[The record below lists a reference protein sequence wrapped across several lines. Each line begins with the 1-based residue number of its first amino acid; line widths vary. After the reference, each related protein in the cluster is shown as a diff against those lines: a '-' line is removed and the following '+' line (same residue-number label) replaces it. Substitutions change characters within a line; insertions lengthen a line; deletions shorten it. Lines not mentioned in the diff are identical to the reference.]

1 MSRAGADDLLA
12 GHELPTRYDR
22 APEYEVVA
30 IERDIA
36 VPMRDGVSV
45 VVDVY
50 RPEVSGK
57 FPVLLAFAAHSKEIQ
72 GTEYPRS
79 FPPQPAWSSLWVG
92 HMEAGDTRFFVSRG
106 YIHVIGSPRGMGKSG
121 DGGSRLWDS
130 YDLIQW
136 IARQPWCDGN
146 IGMVGIGAYAA
157 EQFHAARQHPPN
169 LKAIFPYDPRGAY
182 GLFGGFREEYP
193 GGVIHAFRYLQDHFS
208 GAHGTK
214 GAPAELPPERDRLW
228 REAMNNPDY
237 RMYPHLFHLLGFK
250 GQHMPRV
257 FDTLIDPYDHEQ
269 FATDAEQEVIGI
281 DIPVYTGAGWYGY
294 TYKIHLS
301 GAQNY
306 FRLLNSSKKLVL
318 TGPSHPDR
326 PLRALRNEMLRW
338 YDHWLKGKDSGLAS
352 EPPVTYWVMGANEW
366 RTADDWPIPETQ
378 WTKLFLNS
386 WERLAAQPFLARS
399 VDDDLPPDAFVQM
412 PPTQTNTIA
421 RLRYLSEPLARDLL
435 VAGPIVFN
443 FWASIDQD
451 DTNWIIILKDV
462 GPDVSVRTARE
473 GERAVPDDLPERE
486 LTRGWLKASL
496 RALDP
501 DRSLPWKPWHR
512 LTREARCPVTPGE
525 IVEYS
530 VEILATANLFKAGH
544 RICVEITSL
553 DLPTGVSGATNVEYI
568 PYHIAS
574 SRTTLHKIYHDARHP
589 SHLLLPVIP
598 SVPRAASCNRNDESG
613 ATRRGATSASEA
625 AS

>member
-1 MSRAGADDLLA
+1 VTAAADLLA

-22 APEYEVVA
+22 VPEYAAVA
-30 IERDIA
+30 IEHD
-36 VPMRDGVSV
+36 VTVQMRDGVSV
-45 VVDVY
+45 VVDIY
-50 RPEVSGK
+50 RPEAPGR

-79 FPPQPAWSSLWVG
+79 LPPQPAWSSLWVG

-121 DGGSRLWDS
+121 DGGSRRWDS
-130 YDLIQW
+130 YDLIAW
-136 IARQPWCDGN
+136 IAGQPWCDGN

-157 EQFHAARQHPPN
+157 EQFHAAKQHPPG

-182 GLFGGFREEYP
+182 GPFGGFREEYP
-193 GGVIHAFRYLQDHFS
+193 GGVMHAFRYLQDHFS

-214 GAPAELPPERDRLW
+214 GAPGELPADRDRLW
-228 REAMNNPDY
+228 REAMDNPDY

-257 FDTLIDPYDHEQ
+257 FDTLIDPYDHAQ
-269 FATDAEQEVIGI
+269 FAPDAEREVTEI
-281 DIPVYTGAGWYGY
+281 DIPVYVGAGWYGY

-306 FRLLNSSKKLVL
+306 FRLLGSPKRLL
-318 TGPSHPDR
+318 FTGPAHLDR
-326 PLRALRNEMLRW
+326 PLRALRSEMLRW
-338 YDHWLKGKDSGLAS
+338 YDHWLKGIDSGMAN
-352 EPPVTYWVMGANEW
+352 EPRVTYWLMGANEW
-366 RTADDWPIPETQ
+366 RTAEDWPIPETR
-378 WTKLFLNS
+378 WTRLYLNS
-386 WERLAAQPFLARS
+386 WERLTPQPFLPDS
-399 VDDDLPPDAFVQM
+399 VDDVLPPDAFVQM

-421 RLRYLSEPLARDLL
+421 RLRYLSEPLARDLQI
-435 VAGPIVFN
+435 AGPIVFN
-443 FWASIDQD
+443 FWAAIDQD
-451 DTNWIIILKDV
+451 DTNWIIVLRDV

-473 GERAVPDDLPERE
+473 GERATSDDLPERE

-512 LTREARCPVTPGE
+512 LTREAQSPVTSGE

-544 RICVEITSL
+544 RICLEITSL
-553 DLPTGVSGATNVEYI
+553 DLPTGVSGATNVEYV

-598 SVPRAASCNRNDESG
+598 GEANRALSYRNDENG
-613 ATRRGATSASEA
+613 AMRRGAVWSCGGLF
-625 AS
+625 

>member
-50 RPEVSGK
+50 RPEEAGK

-237 RMYPHLFHLLGFK
+237 RVYPHLFHLLGFK

-269 FATDAEQEVIGI
+269 FATDAEQEVSGI

-421 RLRYLSEPLARDLL
+421 RLRYLSEPLPRDLL

-598 SVPRAASCNRNDESG
+598 REPRAASCNRNDESG
-613 ATRRGATSASEA
+613 ATRRGATSVSEA